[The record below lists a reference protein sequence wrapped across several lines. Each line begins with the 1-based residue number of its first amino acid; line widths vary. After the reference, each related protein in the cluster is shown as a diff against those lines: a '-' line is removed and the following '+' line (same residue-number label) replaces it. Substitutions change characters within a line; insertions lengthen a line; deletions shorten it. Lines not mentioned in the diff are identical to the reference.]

1 MAKQWGLERTDD
13 INCEEGCVFGSICEA
28 RGSNYLYKAVI
39 KESDDE
45 GLKESF
51 ENCGMEGTLS
61 IIFLPIASL
70 KKGRF

>member
-1 MAKQWGLERTDD
+1 MAKQWGLKWTDD
-13 INCEEGCVFGSICEA
+13 INCEEACAFGDICEA

-39 KESDDE
+39 KESADE
-45 GLKESF
+45 SLKNVF

-61 IIFLPIASL
+61 IIFLPIVRL